1 MHFHFHFHLIMA
13 AKEIEAFL
21 VVPVHLLITEIMFL
35 PFDSLRE
42 RLASYDNNNFCV
54 ECRGGVCRGVLATV
68 WQNWSLMMK
77 TQSHECT
84 PP

>member
-1 MHFHFHFHLIMA
+1 MHFHLIMA

-54 ECRGGVCRGVLATV
+54 ECRGGGVQGGSGNCFAELV
-68 WQNWSLMMK
+68 LHDENSV
-77 TQSHECT
+77 
-84 PP
+84 P